1 MEGNNKNM
9 TQKLDEIFGNII
21 GEGWSWKKEDNPE
34 FYSISN
40 GRLRLNAI
48 AVEDKKIENIPNLLT
63 KKITGDSVD
72 IKAKLKLKLKND
84 GDRVGISIYNSKC
97 YSLRVEKYG
106 DKVYMKQSNYD
117 KNAVDFSDETVVY
130 SSKIRDE
137 GDFYLEIKISADN
150 KITFFFGYS
159 ADDIYKLGFSSDYDS
174 SEEINLGIFC
184 INAEGKQSDG
194 YVKFEYIR
202 FI

>member
-9 TQKLDEIFGNII
+9 TQRLDEIFGNII
-21 GEGWSWKKEDNPE
+21 GEGWSWKKEEKPE
-34 FYSISN
+34 FYSVSN

-48 AVEDKKIENIPNLLT
+48 AVKDKKIENIPNLLT
-63 KKITGDSVD
+63 KKITNTSVD
-72 IKAKLKLKLKND
+72 IKAKLKLKLKED

-106 DKVYMKQSNYD
+106 DKVYMKQSNFD

-137 GDFYLEIKISADN
+137 GDFYLEIKISGDN
-150 KITFFFGYS
+150 KITFYFGYS
-159 ADDIYKLGFSSDYDS
+159 ADDIYKLGFSSDYDNS
-174 SEEINLGIFC
+174 QELNLGIFC
-184 INAEGKQSDG
+184 INAEDKQSEG